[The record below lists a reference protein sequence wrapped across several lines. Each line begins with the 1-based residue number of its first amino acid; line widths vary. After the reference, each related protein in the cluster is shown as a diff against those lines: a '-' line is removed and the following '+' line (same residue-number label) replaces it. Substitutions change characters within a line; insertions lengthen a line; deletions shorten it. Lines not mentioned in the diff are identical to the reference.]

1 MKTNETKSPALWYVT
16 GGKGGVG
23 KSTVTVNL
31 AVELSRRGRKV
42 LLCDLDLGLANVDV
56 MLRVKTSQTLV
67 DALAGRCELEDCIT
81 TGPCGVHVI
90 AGGSGELGWG
100 DSNESRRDELLKA
113 LRSLGES
120 YDVILCDGAAGIG
133 GDVLGLSSAADR
145 VLLVTTPDAA
155 ALTDAYGLLKA
166 IDAFAL
172 EQDLEVPTPEVI
184 VNLAT
189 SREEAQAAG
198 IKLRTVAERFLCRS
212 PRRVGWLPD
221 SGDIRRAASLQKAV
235 VTASKEGLA
244 ARCVAQVASH
254 LDPVEHQLVGG
265 AA

>member
-1 MKTNETKSPALWYVT
+1 MSSNGTKSPALWYVT

-31 AVELSRRGRKV
+31 AVDLSRRGRRV

-56 MLRVKTSQTLV
+56 MLRVQTSYTLV
-67 DALAGRCELEDCIT
+67 DALAGRCELEDCISM
-81 TGPCGVHVI
+81 GPCGLHII

-100 DSNESRRDELLKA
+100 DSNQSRREELLGA

-120 YDVILCDGAAGIG
+120 YDIILCDGAAGIG

-145 VLLVTTPDAA
+145 VLLVTTPEPA

-172 EQDLEVPTPEVI
+172 EGDLEVPTPEVI
-184 VNLAT
+184 VNLAST
-189 SREEAQAAG
+189 REEAQAAG
-198 IKLRTVAERFLCRS
+198 AKLRKVAERFLCRS

-221 SGDIRRAASLQKAV
+221 SGDIRRAASAQKPFV
-235 VTASKEGLA
+235 LTSEEGLA
-244 ARCVAQVASH
+244 ARCVAEVASH
-254 LDPVEHQLVGG
+254 LDPAAHQMIGG
-265 AA
+265 VA

>member
-1 MKTNETKSPALWYVT
+1 
-16 GGKGGVG
+16 
-23 KSTVTVNL
+23 
-31 AVELSRRGRKV
+31 
-42 LLCDLDLGLANVDV
+42 

-133 GDVLGLSSAADR
+133 GGVLGLSSAADR

-254 LDPVEHQLVGG
+254 LDPVEQQLVGG

>member
-1 MKTNETKSPALWYVT
+1 MSSNGTKSPALWYVT
-16 GGKGGVG
+16 GGNGGVG

-31 AVELSRRGRKV
+31 AVDLSRRGRRV

-56 MLRVKTSQTLV
+56 MLRVQTSYTLV
-67 DALAGRCELEDCIT
+67 DALAGRCELEDCISM
-81 TGPCGVHVI
+81 GPCGLHII

-100 DSNESRRDELLKA
+100 DSNQSRREELLGA

-120 YDVILCDGAAGIG
+120 YDIILCDGAAGIG
-133 GDVLGLSSAADR
+133 GDVLGLSAAADR

-172 EQDLEVPTPEVI
+172 EGDLEVPTPELI
-184 VNLAT
+184 VNLAST
-189 SREEAQAAG
+189 REEAQAAG
-198 IKLRTVAERFLCRS
+198 AKLRKVAERFLCRS

-221 SGDIRRAASLQKAV
+221 SGDIRRAASVQKPFV
-235 VTASKEGLA
+235 LTSEEGLA
-244 ARCVAQVASH
+244 ARCVAEVASH
-254 LDPVEHQLVGG
+254 LDPVEHQMIGG
-265 AA
+265 VA

>member
-1 MKTNETKSPALWYVT
+1 MSSNGTKSPALWYVT

-31 AVELSRRGRKV
+31 AVDLSRRGRRV

-56 MLRVKTSQTLV
+56 MLRVQTSYTLV
-67 DALAGRCELEDCIT
+67 DALAGRCELEDCIS
-81 TGPCGVHVI
+81 TGPCGLHII

-100 DSNESRRDELLKA
+100 DSNQSRREELLGA

-120 YDVILCDGAAGIG
+120 YDIILCDGAAGIG

-145 VLLVTTPDAA
+145 VLLVTTPEPA

-172 EQDLEVPTPEVI
+172 EGDLEVPTPEVI
-184 VNLAT
+184 VNLAST
-189 SREEAQAAG
+189 REEAQAAG
-198 IKLRTVAERFLCRS
+198 IKLRKVAERFLCRS

-221 SGDIRRAASLQKAV
+221 SGDIRRAASTQKPFV
-235 VTASKEGLA
+235 LTSEGGLA
-244 ARCVAQVASH
+244 ALCVAEMASH
-254 LDPVEHQLVGG
+254 LDPAAHQMIGG
-265 AA
+265 VA